1 MFSTAERA
9 YLETARVGRLAT
21 ADEGGRPNVVPFC
34 FALHDG
40 TLVSAIDEKPQ
51 QGDPASLRRARD
63 VRENP
68 YVAAVVDEYSEDWSE
83 LRWVQVRGRAA
94 LVDPGDDE
102 HGAGIAALREKYDQ
116 YRNHAIEDRPL
127 LRIRPGHVLSW
138 GLD

>member
-21 ADEGGRPNVVPFC
+21 ADERGRPNVVPFC

-51 QGDPASLRRARD
+51 QGDPGSLRRARD

-68 YVAAVVDEYSEDWSE
+68 YVAAVVDEYAEDWSA
-83 LRWVQVRGRAA
+83 LRWVQVRGQAV
-94 LVDPGDDE
+94 LVDPEEDD
-102 HGAGIAALREKYDQ
+102 HRAGVAALQGKYDQ
-116 YRNHAIEDRPL
+116 YQNHAIEDRPL
-127 LRIRPGHVLSW
+127 LRVRPGHVLSW

>member
-21 ADEGGRPNVVPFC
+21 ADERGRPNVVPVC

-40 TLVSAIDEKPQ
+40 TLVSAIDEKPKNEE
-51 QGDPASLRRARD
+51 PSELRRARD

-68 YVAAVVDEYSEDWSE
+68 YVAVVVDEYSGDWSA

-94 LVDPGDDE
+94 LVDPGDDD
-102 HGAGIAALREKYDQ
+102 HGAGVDALREKYDQ
-116 YRNHAIEDRPL
+116 YRTHAIEDRPL
-127 LRIRPGHVLSW
+127 LRVRPGHVLSW

>member
-21 ADEGGRPNVVPFC
+21 ADERGRPNVVPFC

-51 QGDPASLRRARD
+51 RRDPASLRRARD
-63 VRENP
+63 VRANP

-83 LRWVQVRGRAA
+83 LRWVQVRGRAT
-94 LVDPGDDE
+94 LVDPEDDS
-102 HGAGIAALREKYDQ
+102 HGAGVDALREKYDQ
-116 YRNHAIEDRPL
+116 YRTHAIEDRPL
-127 LRIRPGHVLSW
+127 VRVRPGHVLSW